1 MTPCLTEKPPKGS
14 FFALLSSHNVVILEM
29 ILINQ
34 PREKHLEMTFE
45 IKASS
50 RLPKGH
56 IGNQRDKLPREK
68 HLKIIFFSPKKSRQI
83 VRWFDTRMFSWLGTS
98 KIVQDMLAIKGL
110 TRDDIKEVPV
120 GSFDKGHYKDPYLD
134 VPGS

>member
-68 HLKIIFFSPKKSRQI
+68 HLKIIFFRQKKSSNRSL
-83 VRWFDTRMFSWLGTS
+83 VRHTY
-98 KIVQDMLAIKGL
+98 VQLARHLKNCSGY
-110 TRDDIKEVPV
+110 V
-120 GSFDKGHYKDPYLD
+120 GDQRLNP
-134 VPGS
+134 